1 MSTSTTAAKTAAKEV
16 KVSDI
21 QGLLKKGFTRLKKKD
36 AGYGSIQ
43 EHYGLTASQVAEI
56 FANPKLKGLKVKFP
70 TVSVVDDTPDVES
83 KPEKVSSEEPETEL
97 FK

>member
-1 MSTSTTAAKTAAKEV
+1 MSTVTTAAKSAAKEV
-16 KVSDI
+16 KISDI

-70 TVSVVDDTPDVES
+70 TVSVVDDVPDAAPKATAEA
-83 KPEKVSSEEPETEL
+83 EPEVEL